1 MFIELQNSVKEQFP
15 CHFWFPRYEI
25 VGRERVFVLRCGIYN
40 FSQILRSWFLL
51 SRSTLV
57 LLHLLRIL
65 YSLNNFFGYLN
76 FFAVWFVCLW
86 MKRIETIFDCFLTV
100 LIHPNIT
107 QTHTQTLIQ
116 LTEIEMEK
124 LLFSVDQMMKRLILR
139 VESQN
144 IRTLKRHKWGEKRSQ
159 LWFIYYLFSNTEGSE
174 GER

>member
-1 MFIELQNSVKEQFP
+1 
-15 CHFWFPRYEI
+15 
-25 VGRERVFVLRCGIYN
+25 
-40 FSQILRSWFLL
+40 
-51 SRSTLV
+51 
-57 LLHLLRIL
+57 
-65 YSLNNFFGYLN
+65 
-76 FFAVWFVCLW
+76 

-139 VESQN
+139 VESKN

-159 LWFIYYLFSNTEGSE
+159 L
-174 GER
+174 

>member
-1 MFIELQNSVKEQFP
+1 
-15 CHFWFPRYEI
+15 
-25 VGRERVFVLRCGIYN
+25 
-40 FSQILRSWFLL
+40 
-51 SRSTLV
+51 
-57 LLHLLRIL
+57 
-65 YSLNNFFGYLN
+65 
-76 FFAVWFVCLW
+76 

-159 LWFIYYLFSNTEGSE
+159 L
-174 GER
+174 